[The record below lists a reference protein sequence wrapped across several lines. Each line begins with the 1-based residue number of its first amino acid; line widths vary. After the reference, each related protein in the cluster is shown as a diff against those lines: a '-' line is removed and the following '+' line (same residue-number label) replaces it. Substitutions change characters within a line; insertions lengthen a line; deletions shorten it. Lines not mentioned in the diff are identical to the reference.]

1 MKCDDETPRT
11 NRESFQKRAIVVL
24 SDYKTLQPDNMLHK
38 ALEEYCYCGRGIA
51 GGGVLGVLVLWWRV
65 RQNIYSQG

>member
-1 MKCDDETPRT
+1 MMKHLTQTGRAI
-11 NRESFQKRAIVVL
+11 QKRAIVVL
-24 SDYKTLQPDNMLHK
+24 FDYKTLQPDNRLHN
-38 ALEEYCYCGRGIA
+38 ALEEYSYCYRGRGIA